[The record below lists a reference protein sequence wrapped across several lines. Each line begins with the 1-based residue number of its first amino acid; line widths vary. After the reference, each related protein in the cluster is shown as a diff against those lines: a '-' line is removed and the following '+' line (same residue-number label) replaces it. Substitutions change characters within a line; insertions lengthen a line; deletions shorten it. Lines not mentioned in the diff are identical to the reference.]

1 MDIHMVELFGVIV
14 VSVITAIIGPSVVEY
29 VKVKLSNPKKTT
41 DHIRTEITHSK
52 IIHHELEDIREIL
65 KGDRVWITMYH
76 NGGNFLTNNKSMKKF
91 SMMYESC
98 RSGVAQIAHTF
109 TNLPVS
115 LYSRSTEEIL
125 NKGHI
130 YIPDYSDHSIS
141 TFGLRGAGE
150 STNVKSSYS
159 VGLFEIENNQC
170 IGVLGIDY
178 QRKRVLNEEQL
189 VLLNEK
195 AQRIAGY
202 LSNYLSSK

>member
-29 VKVKLSNPKKTT
+29 VKVKLRDPQKIT
-41 DHIRTEITHSK
+41 DPIRNEIDHSK
-52 IIHHELEDIREIL
+52 IIHHELEDIRELL

-91 SMMYESC
+91 SMMYENC
-98 RSGVAQIAHTF
+98 RNGVPQIAHTF

-125 NKGHI
+125 NRGHI

-159 VGLFEIENNQC
+159 VGLFEIESNQC
-170 IGVLGIDY
+170 VGVLGIDY
-178 QRKRVLNEEQL
+178 QRKKVLNEEQL
-189 VLLNEK
+189 ILLNERS
-195 AQRIAGY
+195 QRIAGY

>member
-1 MDIHMVELFGVIV
+1 MDIHMVELFGVII

-29 VKVKLSNPKKTT
+29 VKVKLTNPKNTA
-41 DHIRTEITHSK
+41 DPIRTETTHSK

-65 KGDRVWITMYH
+65 KGDRGWITMYH

-98 RSGVAQIAHTF
+98 KSGVPPIAHTF

-130 YIPDYSDHSIS
+130 YISDYSDQSIS

-195 AQRIAGY
+195 SQRIAGY